1 MFNIVFFSKMKNTL
15 KTITTATVLGATFLA
30 VPTAF
35 ADDVSGGLQ
44 AGVNAAGSANGL
56 AKGSVTGSGGYVS
69 IIVNFLLVAIGI
81 VSVIMI
87 IIGGFRYTLSNGD
100 ENAVRAAKDTILYS
114 VIGLIV
120 AILSFV
126 IVNFVLGIFKV

>member
-1 MFNIVFFSKMKNTL
+1 MKNAL
-15 KTITTATVLGATFLA
+15 KTLTAASVLGATFLV

-35 ADDVSGGLQ
+35 AEDVSGGLQ

-56 AKGSVTGSGGYVS
+56 AKGSITGSGGYVA
-69 IIVNFLLVAIGI
+69 IIINFLLVAIGI

-100 ENAVRAAKDTILYS
+100 ENSVRAAKDTILYA

-126 IVNFVLGIFKV
+126 IVNFVLGVFKV

>member
-1 MFNIVFFSKMKNTL
+1 MKNAL
-15 KTITTATVLGATFLA
+15 KTLTAASVLGATFLV

-35 ADDVSGGLQ
+35 AEDVSGGLQ

-56 AKGSVTGSGGYVS
+56 AKGSITGSGGYVA
-69 IIVNFLLVAIGI
+69 IIINFLLVAIGI

-87 IIGGFRYTLSNGD
+87 IIGGFRYTISNGD
-100 ENAVRAAKDTILYS
+100 ENSVRAAKDTILYA

-126 IVNFVLGIFKV
+126 IVNFVLGVFKV

>member
-1 MFNIVFFSKMKNTL
+1 MKKLL
-15 KTITTATVLGATFLA
+15 KTLTAASVVGATFLA

-35 ADDVSGGLQ
+35 GEDVSGGLQ

-56 AKGSVTGSGGYVS
+56 AKGSVTGSGGYVAV
-69 IIVNFLLVAIGI
+69 IINFLLVAIGI

-100 ENAVRAAKDTILYS
+100 ENSVRAAKDTILYA